1 MNGKERVRNA
11 VRHLPSDRVP
21 TLYGDVSWISLSNT
35 RTNRPEGGF
44 IDEWG
49 VINIPYDG
57 MCHGERLHPVTTI
70 AGLVVHP
77 FPDPLRPERW
87 DGVLEKIAAAR
98 DSWTMVILGPAIW
111 EQLHFL
117 CPMEDAMAWLYEYPD
132 EMGGVADRLVEFHL
146 AELGRLADSGA
157 DCVYFQDDWGLQSG
171 LLISP
176 VLWREFFRPRY
187 ARLFGRCRELGI
199 ATFLHSCGH
208 ILEIMPDLAEIGLD
222 ILQMQQPDC
231 MGLDKI
237 LAVCRG
243 QLTLSIMPDIQTC
256 LPHATPDEV
265 RRVSSRLL
273 EATGAGLGGIIADN
287 YGHWP
292 AGIPP
297 TNIVAWQETVAAW
310 PEVGYAGKASG
321 KSV

>member
-1 MNGKERVRNA
+1 MNSKERVRNA
-11 VRHLPSDRVP
+11 VRQLPSDRVP
-21 TLYGDVSWISLSNT
+21 TNYGDFSWIGLPNT
-35 RTNRPEGGF
+35 RTNRPDGGV

-49 VINIPYDG
+49 VVNIPRDG
-57 MCHGERLHPVTTI
+57 MCHGERIHPVTTI
-70 AGLVVHP
+70 AALVAYP

-87 DGVLEKIAAAR
+87 DGVLERIAAAR
-98 DSWTMVILGPAIW
+98 DSWTMVCLGPAIW
-111 EQLHFL
+111 EQIHFL

-132 EMGGVADRLVEFHL
+132 EMGAVADRLVEFHL
-146 AELGRLADSGA
+146 AELGRLAGSGV
-157 DCVYFQDDWGLQSG
+157 DCVFFQDDWGLQNG

-176 VLWREFFRPRY
+176 ALWREFFRPRY

-208 ILEIMPDLAEIGLD
+208 ILEIMPDLADIGLD

-243 QLTLSIMPDIQTC
+243 RLTLAIMPDIQTC
-256 LPHATPDEV
+256 LPHATAEEV
-265 RRVSSRLL
+265 RRVSAQLL
-273 EATGAGLGGIIADN
+273 EATGAGRGGMIADN

-297 TNIVAWQETVAAW
+297 ENIAAWHETVANW
-310 PEVGYAGKASG
+310 PVTAAAGKEAG
-321 KSV
+321 R